1 MSLESYKI
9 FNAVVKYQSFI
20 RASEVVNLTPSAI
33 SRSIASLENTLG
45 FQLFIR
51 SRKGVQ
57 LTREGQIIL
66 PSVQAIISSDEQL
79 QQIASEINGLE
90 RGTVVLGTFSSVCN
104 NWIPTIVQSFKK
116 LYPRINVHIMQGD
129 YSDVVYWT
137 SNGII
142 DLGFASLPVHEDL
155 FSTPLINDRLL
166 CVTPRNFVPPN
177 ADWVTIN
184 DIQNQPFVIQR
195 EGYNADTL
203 SLIKKYKLSIQP
215 EYFIDDDQSILAL
228 VESGLGISIMPE
240 LILKKVSYNI
250 NVFPLEPNEFRT
262 IGLIAQPKQL
272 LSPATKK
279 MYDHIIF
286 LTEEL
291 IK

>member
-1 MSLESYKI
+1 MSLESYKV

-20 RASEVVNLTPSAI
+20 RAAEIVNLTPSAV

-45 FQLFIR
+45 FQLFVR

-57 LTREGQIIL
+57 LTREGELII
-66 PSVQAIISSDEQL
+66 PSVHAILNAEEQL
-79 QQIASEINGLE
+79 QQISSEINGLE
-90 RGTVVLGTFSSVCN
+90 RGTVVLGAFSSVCN
-104 NWIPTIVQSFKK
+104 NWIPTIIRSFKT
-116 LYPRINVHIMQGD
+116 LYPQINVHIMQGD
-129 YSDVVYWT
+129 YSDVVYWA

-142 DLGFASLPVHEDL
+142 DIGFASLPVDEDL
-155 FSTPLINDRLL
+155 FSTPLIEDRLL
-166 CVTPRNFVPPN
+166 CVTPKTFMPKNTEY
-177 ADWVTIN
+177 VTIK
-184 DIQNQPFVIQR
+184 DIQTQPFVIQR

-203 SLIKKYKLSIQP
+203 ALIKKYNLSIQP

-262 IGLIAQPKQL
+262 IGLIAQHKQL

-279 MYDHIIF
+279 MYEHIID
-286 LTEEL
+286 LVGEL
-291 IK
+291 I